1 MDKRK
6 LGAGGACAIALVLLL
21 IATLGYFIFSPAQ
34 VVKISDKI
42 EGDKNVLVNTAHREV
57 SLVHI
62 ENLGNQVSDL
72 KDNMQKHH
80 AIKYGLLIVM
90 FVMIAGYMIQR
101 CKNISMKMKQKMEKQ
116 TQDEKIENHE
126 DALIEM
132 GF

>member
-21 IATLGYFIFSPAQ
+21 IATLGYFLFSPAQ

-62 ENLGNQVSDL
+62 ENLGNQVSD
-72 KDNMQKHH
+72 
-80 AIKYGLLIVM
+80 
-90 FVMIAGYMIQR
+90 
-101 CKNISMKMKQKMEKQ
+101 
-116 TQDEKIENHE
+116 
-126 DALIEM
+126 
-132 GF
+132 